1 MRRYTGLLRYSHDN
15 SGREVPYV
23 KVELA
28 APFSPGRFAVVVQD
42 ATAHTRRVLANRR
55 FNFQARDP
63 PHYSPARGKWRSYW
77 RDRFV
82 GAAYLRRPRIAGAPW
97 GLHVHVIF
105 SWGPRI
111 LRDRVPA
118 GRHVLPTDA
127 PPSSRSELVAADAI
141 RRRVE
146 SRGWPAE
153 RAAERFAESPGR
165 RDPRAAPPPKFT
177 IRR

>member
-63 PHYSPARGKWRSYW
+63 PRYSPRG
-77 RDRFV
+77 V
-82 GAAYLRRPRIAGAPW
+82 NGVVIGAIDSLGRRICGAQ
-97 GLHVHVIF
+97 
-105 SWGPRI
+105 
-111 LRDRVPA
+111 
-118 GRHVLPTDA
+118 
-127 PPSSRSELVAADAI
+127 
-141 RRRVE
+141 
-146 SRGWPAE
+146 
-153 RAAERFAESPGR
+153 ESPGR
-165 RDPRAAPPPKFT
+165 RGDYMSM
-177 IRR
+177 